1 MTRLIVEP
9 DPVRRVLQ
17 FLKVLSPDFPLSA
30 PHNFDTAAPVIEQQP
45 ELAALIEAAIVK
57 KGSVLM
63 RDQGGSA
70 TVGYALRYHAWS
82 NWAMLQILKP
92 VADWVEAHPLDTV
105 PTVG

>member
-1 MTRLIVEP
+1 
-9 DPVRRVLQ
+9 
-17 FLKVLSPDFPLSA
+17 
-30 PHNFDTAAPVIEQQP
+30 VIEQQP